1 VSSGRIATIYSVLNS
16 AVRFRSF
23 SPYASSRRIIFRVVI
38 GVILVSKSASRI
50 WMLRGFSGFWGCN
63 ARPRRG
69 RPTNYATRGRPR
81 DNERLKNRDF
91 PGREIKQAARKTH
104 FIMKRLFPA
113 NHRMVVDLKFC
124 SYVHRVNIATSCNSL
139 IFNFIHL

>member
-1 VSSGRIATIYSVLNS
+1 MKVIATMYFVLNS
-16 AVRFRSF
+16 LVRFRSF

-38 GVILVSKSASRI
+38 GVILVSESASRI
-50 WMLRGFSGFWGCN
+50 WMLRGFSGFWGCD

-91 PGREIKQAARKTH
+91 PGREIKQAARCKTR

-113 NHRMVVDLKFC
+113 NQRVAVLKFRL
-124 SYVHRVNIATSCNSL
+124 YVHLVDIIDIVT
-139 IFNFIHL
+139 